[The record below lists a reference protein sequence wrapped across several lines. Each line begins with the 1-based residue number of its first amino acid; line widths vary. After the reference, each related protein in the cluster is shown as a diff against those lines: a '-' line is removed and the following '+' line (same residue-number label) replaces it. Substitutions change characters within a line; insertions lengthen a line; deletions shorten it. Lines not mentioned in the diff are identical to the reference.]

1 MATRRDAGSELQFAV
16 ELLNRIVK
24 GVDGI
29 RTGVHICR
37 GNWSKQDSVHL
48 SGDYEPLVP
57 SLSKIDV
64 KQLVLEFA
72 TPRAGDFGIVGR
84 TLNNREIGLGV
95 MSPKDETPESI
106 EYIVGKVEKAL
117 QYYKP
122 ENIFL
127 NPDCGFGTFS
137 GCSLTTHEAAA
148 AKMKRLVEAAEVLR
162 ERHAAGSLRKVGQA
176 AA

>member
-1 MATRRDAGSELQFAV
+1 LATRRDAGSELNFAV
-16 ELLNRIVK
+16 ELINRIVQ
-24 GVDGI
+24 GVAGI

-48 SGDYEPLVP
+48 AGDYQPLVP

-72 TPRAGDFGIVGR
+72 TPRAGDFGVVGQ
-84 TLNNREIGLGV
+84 TLNDREIGLGV
-95 MSPKDETPESI
+95 VNPKTEEPESVD
-106 EYIVGKVEKAL
+106 YIVGKVDKAL
-117 QYYKP
+117 EYYPP

-137 GCSLTTHEAAA
+137 GCALTTHEAAT
-148 AKMKRLVEAAEVLR
+148 AKMKRLVEASNVLR
-162 ERHAAGSLRKVGQA
+162 DRHAGRAQAKAG
-176 AA
+176 